1 MTSHLHYR
9 LCITGLRTHASSIKY
24 LSNGVELDLVPEFK
38 YLYILDIVLQNE
50 LTTIPQGI
58 PKTVTY
64 LTAAANHIVTI
75 RESDFNG
82 FTKLETLVLAKNYI
96 KHIENGA
103 FSDLFALNKLNLMH
117 NKLTKLTD
125 NMFEGLTNLTVL
137 VLKNNKI
144 KSISPLCFK
153 PLGKLQKLDMS
164 FNMLVNNSDVVNIV
178 SHCPSLKVLDLMW
191 SMFTIFETDFF
202 PFPLQDLMVLYLGS
216 MTLSKFRVHSN
227 VFPQLESLTL
237 LGNGPALEWDVSD
250 KVFTNLKTFEIGFT
264 ELKTETYKTI
274 FQSFDSLENIYFSNL
289 GRILDKR
296 MFDFVC
302 EIPSLQKFGVFRKN
316 ISVIGDTLLQSCSR
330 LTDLK
335 LTQNALTELSESS
348 LRTMTRLTNLSIESN
363 RLSIIPPTI
372 RNMSSLIQLSFDS
385 NQILKLQCSDFLNL
399 QSLRKISLNYNRIS
413 TFKSCVFQDLQNLRE
428 LYLENNFISQLDG
441 TISNSLPNL
450 AVFNVSEN
458 HLRSIEKHTFF
469 NMSHLTVL
477 NLKSKSATEIQ
488 SGGLEGL
495 VGLKRLTFS
504 LNYHSG
510 SVFEGLQQ
518 LERLVVFISSD
529 IEMTELSEQRTLHLE
544 ALQELTIQVDKS
556 ACVYHALYI
565 LHGLKKLR
573 VLSLDTICCLTPS
586 NIFGETP
593 NLINLQITNC
603 VEISPKP
610 ELFHPITDLH
620 ILNLSHNKMKNL
632 DFLIKA
638 NLTKLEKLI
647 LANND
652 LAVINETVFEALP
665 SLKYLDLSGNPFVC
679 DCSNAWFINWTIRNK
694 QVQVVNAYQYRCSS
708 PPTEEGHFLLDFN
721 VQLCWEFTGFL
732 CFISTS
738 ALVLVTLLSSF
749 TYHFL
754 RWQLVYGFYL
764 LLAFLYDSKKK
775 RQGCPDIYDAFVS
788 YNVHD
793 EDWVYKELLPE
804 LEEVQGW
811 RLCLHHRDFQ
821 PGKPIIENITDAIY
835 SSRKT
840 LCVISRRYLQSEW
853 CSREIQMAS
862 YRLFDEQKD
871 VLILLFLEEIS
882 SNQLSPFY
890 RMRKLVKSR
899 TYLSWTQAQ
908 SHKGLFWE
916 NVHQFFS
923 TEATCQSKVIFIST
937 QF

>member
-1 MTSHLHYR
+1 MWSASASLLSLLFLLLLPQPSLLYS
-9 LCITGLRTHASSIKY
+9 LRNCTRDFHDSSEVFCD
-24 LSNGVELDLVPEFK
+24 SS
-38 YLYILDIVLQNE
+38 E

-178 SHCPSLKVLDLMW
+178 SHCPSLKVLDL
-191 SMFTIFETDFF
+191 I
-202 PFPLQDLMVLYLGS
+202 
-216 MTLSKFRVHSN
+216 KFR
-227 VFPQLESLTL
+227 
-237 LGNGPALEWDVSD
+237 
-250 KVFTNLKTFEIGFT
+250 
-264 ELKTETYKTI
+264 
-274 FQSFDSLENIYFSNL
+274 
-289 GRILDKR
+289 
-296 MFDFVC
+296 
-302 EIPSLQKFGVFRKN
+302 FGVFRKN

-510 SVFEGLQQ
+510 SVFEGL
-518 LERLVVFISSD
+518 
-529 IEMTELSEQRTLHLE
+529 TLHLE

-821 PGKPIIENITDAIY
+821 PGTAAPHSQFHQNAIY

-853 CSREIQMAS
+853 CSREIQMARYGLTQVQS
-862 YRLFDEQKD
+862 RF
-871 VLILLFLEEIS
+871 
-882 SNQLSPFY
+882 SPGSVQVY
-890 RMRKLVKSR
+890 R

-916 NVHQFFS
+916 NVRRALECGNEPTDNHNPL
-923 TEATCQSKVIFIST
+923 TANV
-937 QF
+937 